1 MDDHIKDLLKLQD
14 LDRKLDRTLEDLSR
28 IPKEID
34 IHDQEIRKHRDRFSE
49 HEKCLEEVKAGQKQ
63 SIVDKQD
70 AKERLADYKNNLLSL
85 KTNEEYRAM
94 LQQIST
100 VEQMIDD
107 LDSRSIELM
116 YKEDA
121 TTLEIETARKILD
134 RSVQRAEKRKEFLQ
148 TEKRDLEQEVESLQV
163 AREKRV
169 TGVNIRFLRKYEQ
182 LRAVGK
188 GLAVVGLIGGAC
200 GGCMT
205 NIPPQSAV
213 EIASGATFTCP
224 ICGRFVVWT
233 DDSSFAGD

>member
-1 MDDHIKDLLKLQD
+1 MDDDIKDLLKLQD

-28 IPKEID
+28 IPREID
-34 IHDQEIRKHRDRFSE
+34 IHDQEIRKLRDRFSE
-49 HEKCLEEVKAGQKQ
+49 HEKCLEEVKAEQKK
-63 SIVDKQD
+63 SVGDKQD

-94 LQQIST
+94 LHQIST

-116 YKEDA
+116 YKEDETA
-121 TTLEIETARKILD
+121 VEIESARKTLD

-148 TEKRDLEQEVESLQV
+148 AEKRDLERESESLQV

-169 TGVNIRFLRKYEQ
+169 AGVNIRFLRKYEQ

-188 GLAVVGLIGGAC
+188 GLAVVGLISGAC

-213 EIASGATFTCP
+213 EIASGETFTCP